1 MMIMDWG
8 LQAVVIGSSSTSCSD
23 IHGSN
28 YVDFS
33 PNLDFQESEYLS
45 FSHHHHQHHEMKKE
59 VYSDEL
65 EQLYK
70 PFYHVGGQNM
80 LMGSSISLV
89 PKEVIK
95 EKKREEEQ
103 QQVVAAS
110 NTYVPKYKK
119 RKNEQ
124 KRVVLQ
130 LKADD
135 LSSDKWAWR
144 KYGQKPI
151 KGSPYPRSYYRC
163 SSSKGCLAR
172 KQVEQS
178 CTEHGIFIVTYTA
191 EHNHSQPT
199 RRNSLAGTT
208 KSKFPN
214 SKNSINSPKKI
225 VKEEKITSPH
235 CSTSNLGLSPE
246 AARMIDEFP
255 EINQENNI
263 IIGGDNNYYD
273 EDGMRNIFEGSDENE
288 CVSIEEMFD
297 GDFFAGLEDI
307 HDGFNSSFGCNNSA
321 FPFSST

>member
-8 LQAVVIGSSSTSCSD
+8 LQAVVIGSSTSCSD
-23 IHGSN
+23 HFHGGN
-28 YVDFS
+28 NNIDFS
-33 PNLDFQESEYLS
+33 PNLDFQESDHQYLS
-45 FSHHHHQHHEMKKE
+45 FSHEVKKE
-59 VYSDEL
+59 FFSDEL
-65 EQLYK
+65 EELYK
-70 PFYHVGGQNM
+70 PFYHVDGGQNM
-80 LMGSSISLV
+80 LMGSSISLI
-89 PKEVIK
+89 PKEIIK
-95 EKKREEEQ
+95 EEKREEEQ
-103 QQVVAAS
+103 QVVAPTS
-110 NTYVPKYKK
+110 TYVPKYKK

-178 CTEHGIFIVTYTA
+178 CTETGTFIVTYTA

-199 RRNSLAGTT
+199 RRNSLAGTI

-214 SKNSINSPKKI
+214 SKNTINSHKKNI
-225 VKEEKITSPH
+225 VKDEKNSSPH
-235 CSTSNLGLSPE
+235 GSTSNNLGFSPE
-246 AARMIDEFP
+246 TLMIDEFQEI
-255 EINQENNI
+255 EINQENDHEEIKN
-263 IIGGDNNYYD
+263 
-273 EDGMRNIFEGSDENE
+273 MFEGSDENE
-288 CVSIEEMFD
+288 CVSIQEMFD

-307 HDGFNSSFGCNNSA
+307 HDGFSSSFGCNNST
-321 FPFSST
+321 FPFSF

>member
-1 MMIMDWG
+1 MDWG
-8 LQAVVIGSSSTSCSD
+8 LQAVVIGSSTSSSD
-23 IHGSN
+23 FHGAN
-28 YVDFS
+28 NIDFS

-45 FSHHHHQHHEMKKE
+45 FSHQEMKKE
-59 VYSDEL
+59 VFSDEL
-65 EQLYK
+65 EELYK

-80 LMGSSISLV
+80 LMGSSISLL
-89 PKEVIK
+89 PKEVK
-95 EKKREEEQ
+95 EEKREEDQRHE
-103 QQVVAAS
+103 QQVVAATS
-110 NTYVPKYKK
+110 TYVPKYKK

-130 LKADD
+130 LTAED

-178 CTEHGIFIVTYTA
+178 CTETGIFIVTYTA

-199 RRNSLAGTT
+199 RRNSLAGTV

-225 VKEEKITSPH
+225 MKEEKISSPRG
-235 CSTSNLGLSPE
+235 STSNFALSPE
-246 AARMIDEFP
+246 ALLIDEFP
-255 EINQENNI
+255 ETEINQENNV
-263 IIGGDNNYYD
+263 IIGGDYYD
-273 EDGMRNIFEGSDENE
+273 EAGIINMFEGSDENE
-288 CVSIEEMFD
+288 CVSIQDMFD

-307 HDGFNSSFGCNNSA
+307 HDGFNSSFGCNNST
-321 FPFSST
+321 FSFSS